1 MNQDKSK
8 ETSELDDLALPR
20 SIIMRLVKGVL
31 PEKSLVQK
39 EALKAMI
46 NSATLFVSFLTS
58 ASGEIATNNNRKIL
72 MPQDVLNALDEIEY
86 PEFSKTLKKHLEAYE
101 LALKEKR
108 LKLPNVSDVDNRK
121 KAKIDAHD
129 TTPLD
134 EEKDELEEERIA
146 EDIAQNEVEQNID
159 DVEDLEEV
167 NDTLDANAESPQ
179 IETIHLTDATGN
191 PIEDSSESDS
201 EESLQLNDSS

>member
-58 ASGEIATNNNRKIL
+58 AYVIYI
-72 MPQDVLNALDEIEY
+72 
-86 PEFSKTLKKHLEAYE
+86 
-101 LALKEKR
+101 
-108 LKLPNVSDVDNRK
+108 
-121 KAKIDAHD
+121 
-129 TTPLD
+129 
-134 EEKDELEEERIA
+134 
-146 EDIAQNEVEQNID
+146 
-159 DVEDLEEV
+159 
-167 NDTLDANAESPQ
+167 
-179 IETIHLTDATGN
+179 TI
-191 PIEDSSESDS
+191 
-201 EESLQLNDSS
+201 